1 MAVVLDYLDFWKKT
15 ESFLSYGEAKKMLD
29 NARDIPVKF
38 ELAKFRRSLFGWKYT
53 NTSLLLR
60 LSDFVDAAVKEDEEN
75 R

>member
-1 MAVVLDYLDFWKKT
+1 MDKRT
-15 ESFLSYGEAKKMLD
+15 ESFLYYGEAKKMLD
-29 NARDIPVKF
+29 NARGIPVKF
-38 ELAKFRRSLFGWKYT
+38 ELAKFRKSLFGWKYT